1 MYRFMWVHISI
12 LKREIAVL
20 CDKNRKLS
28 PYAFRSMKTYT
39 HATQML
45 NAPLCDALEC
55 ETGSF
60 HTWRKTTKASSCSWN
75 RGLCTSPAEHRESTE
90 PIYSPQHCC
99 QPTLCCKFTW
109 VLHYCFLWR
118 NISYVCYIYCITRH
132 TAAQLVNCLRGPVNL
147 QWWKKYV
154 IYIKSK

>member
-1 MYRFMWVHISI
+1 MWVHMSI

-75 RGLCTSPAEHRESTE
+75 RGLCTAPAEHRESTE

-99 QPTLCCKFTW
+99 QPT
-109 VLHYCFLWR
+109 H
-118 NISYVCYIYCITRH
+118 
-132 TAAQLVNCLRGPVNL
+132 VNL
-147 QWWKKYV
+147 HESYTTVFCEETLVMYV
-154 IYIKSK
+154 TFTALLGILQHN